1 MKAKLIVKFICVE
14 LIFVVILLC
23 FTGCN
28 GQNYGYNYE
37 KTTNEEQSYLIAV
50 VLDLDAE
57 ESQVNERDIVTY
69 VLNINSKKIHKT
81 TCGTGDLIL
90 PENRKIFKG
99 EIMDLFEQGYT
110 KCGNCFRSESD
121 K

>member
-37 KTTNEEQSYLIAV
+37 KTTNEEQRCLITV

-90 PENRKIFKG
+90 PENKEIFKG
-99 EIMDLFEQGYT
+99 EIEVLFEQGYT
-110 KCGNCFRSESD
+110 KCGNCFRGESD